1 MPKSNNKSSETQ
13 LPPEVVEHWPEV
25 FKDLDIKVVPLE
37 YLHSVRVFFQD
48 GKVWEI
54 DVQKSKQKTSEDQL
68 EETLEDLFNEYDE
81 VITNVDFRLDTQRLK
96 ADIQARTAHFMKKR
110 K

>member
-1 MPKSNNKSSETQ
+1 MPNKKSSETQ

-25 FKDLDIKVVPLE
+25 FKDLDVHVIPLE
-37 YLHSVRVFFQD
+37 YLHSVRVFFDD

-54 DVQKSKQKTSEDQL
+54 DIEKSREKTSE
-68 EETLEDLFNEYDE
+68 ENLEDTLDELFEQYDD
-81 VITNVDFRLDTQRLK
+81 VITNIDFRLDTKRLK
-96 ADIQARTAHFMKKR
+96 EDIQARTKMFLKKR

>member
-1 MPKSNNKSSETQ
+1 MPDKKPETQ
-13 LPPEVVEHWPEV
+13 LPPDVVDHWPEV
-25 FKDLDIKVVPLE
+25 FKDLDVQVVPLE
-37 YLHSVRVFFQD
+37 YLHSVRVFFED

-54 DVQKSKQKTSEDQL
+54 DVEKTKKKTSEEELEATL
-68 EETLEDLFNEYDE
+68 EELFEQYDD

-96 ADIQARTAHFMKKR
+96 KDIQDRTRLFLKKR

>member
-1 MPKSNNKSSETQ
+1 MPNKKSSETQ

-25 FKDLDIKVVPLE
+25 FKDLDVHVIPLE
-37 YLHSVRVFFQD
+37 YLHSVRVFFDD

-54 DVQKSKQKTSEDQL
+54 DIEKSREKTSE
-68 EETLEDLFNEYDE
+68 ENLEDTLDELFEQYDD
-81 VITNVDFRLDTQRLK
+81 VITNIDFRLDTKRLK
-96 ADIQARTAHFMKKR
+96 EDIQARTRYFLKKR